1 MLELRNLSKTFVRP
15 TGAPMCVAKNLDLI
29 VPTAQTVAIL
39 GASGSGK
46 STLLKI
52 IAGLEHMDAGSV
64 HFEAIDLHRTPPER
78 RGFALLFQDFALFP
92 HLNVQD
98 NVAFGLIE
106 QGISKPEARTRAA
119 ALLGQ
124 FGLGGQVFGRCASL
138 SGGEQQRV
146 VLARALITQPRLL
159 LLDEP
164 FSALDAD
171 LKRSVRDEFMRRIAA
186 SRITTILVTHDET
199 EARAMAQ
206 TAYRLESGRL
216 NAIGRLVAVRSAHP
230 TLHLTSYPCK

>member
-1 MLELRNLSKTFVRP
+1 MLELDHITQHYAGRPLALGLSLRV
-15 TGAPMCVAKNLDLI
+15 APGE
-29 VPTAQTVAIL
+29 TVALL

-52 IAGLEHMDAGSV
+52 VAGLQAPEAGRV
-64 HFEAIDLHRTPPER
+64 LWAGQDLAAVPPER
-78 RGFALLFQDFALFP
+78 RGFALMFQDFALFP
-92 HLNVQD
+92 HLDVRD

-106 QGISKPEARTRAA
+106 QRVPKAQARQQAE
-119 ALLGQ
+119 ALLQG
-124 FGLGGQVFGRCASL
+124 FGLGAQVRQKVWTL

-146 VLARALITQPRLL
+146 ALARALITRPRAL

-171 LKRSVRDEFMRRIAA
+171 LRQQLREEFSRRIAESGMA
-186 SRITTILVTHDET
+186 CVLVTHDEA

-206 TAYRLESGRL
+206 RAWRLKEGS
-216 NAIGRLVAVRSAHP
+216 LVA
-230 TLHLTSYPCK
+230 LW